1 MTAVAI
7 NPPSPPLNPMD
18 TFLDDL
24 PQPAVDIGDTIHGD
38 VSEFYL
44 PTLSSPLRLFQ
55 DVGPGY
61 FLSSYSLINR
71 CGGKTWPAG
80 EVLANYMIRKF
91 KGTDHLKGK
100 TIVELGSGTG

>member
-1 MTAVAI
+1 MTQVAI
-7 NPPSPPLNPMD
+7 NPPSPPLNPMN

-24 PQPAVDIGDTIHGD
+24 PQPAVDIEDTIHGG

-61 FLSSYSLINR
+61 FFPNCGLMNR

-91 KGTDHLKGK
+91 KGTDRLKGK
-100 TIVELGSGTG
+100 TIIELGSGTG